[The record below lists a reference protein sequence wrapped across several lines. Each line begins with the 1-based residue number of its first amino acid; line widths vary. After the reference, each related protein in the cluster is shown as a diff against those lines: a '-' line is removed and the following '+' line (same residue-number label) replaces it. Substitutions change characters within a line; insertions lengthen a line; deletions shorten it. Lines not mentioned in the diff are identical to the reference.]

1 VLEARVESAISAVA
15 SPQAPSGFPSRLG
28 RLRRELGQVAT
39 LSVSIGMMAPTLAM
53 SITGVAA
60 AGLLGRAASL
70 AYVVAAIGVGL
81 VAYGFTRLSAEF
93 SSAGSVYAFVGGAL
107 GPRAG
112 FVAGWALLGTYLIFP
127 VVSISAV
134 AIFGRAFLRST
145 GIADDAAWLPLALVG
160 WALVWLIAAR
170 AILTAA
176 RTLLLFEIVS
186 VALILALM
194 AIIVG
199 KLVFGGAPAG
209 RGVTLDV
216 VAPPSGTTLSTIALA
231 SVFGFLSFAGFESA
245 ASFGEEAHRPRRAV
259 PYSLWAAIGLGG
271 AFYVVCMVVQM
282 WGFGTDA
289 AGVEAFASSTAPLGD
304 LAQSYMGSG
313 MADAL
318 NLAAVIS
325 SFGAGMGC
333 ASVGARML
341 YALGRDGV
349 IAGELG
355 KVRPANGTPAPAL
368 VFVLAL
374 DLVLLSIF
382 AIMGTPALKV
392 FFYFATF
399 GTLSLLVMY
408 IATNLAAARFLTRGT
423 RPWEALI
430 PLVGI
435 AVACYVLYHNV
446 YPVPASPFDRFPYL
460 VGAWLAIGVLAIA
473 LLPGLRDRVAA
484 GMAASEAAQGES
496 A

>member
-1 VLEARVESAISAVA
+1 MTTPARPPAARSA
-15 SPQAPSGFPSRLG
+15 
-28 RLRRELGQVAT
+28 LRRQLSLLGTVA
-39 LSVSIGMMAPTLAM
+39 VSIGVMAPTLAM
-53 SITGVAA
+53 SVTGVEPAR
-60 AGLLGRAASL
+60 LLGRAAPL
-70 AYVVAAIGVGL
+70 AFVFAAIGVGL
-81 VAYGFTRLSAEF
+81 VAYGFVRLSAEF
-93 SSAGSVYAFVGGAL
+93 AHAGSVYGFVGHAF

-112 FVAGWALLGTYLIFP
+112 FFCGWALLGTYLVFP
-127 VVSISAV
+127 AVSMCGVAV
-134 AIFGRAFLRST
+134 FGQAFLRST
-145 GIADDAAWLPLALVG
+145 GIAPHFPWYPLALFG
-160 WALVWLIAAR
+160 WAVIAFAASREVRKAISALVVFEVISLTLIVVLMVAIVVRLISGDVPR
-170 AILTAA
+170 AQGFSAQ
-176 RTLLLFEIVS
+176 
-186 VALILALM
+186 
-194 AIIVG
+194 
-199 KLVFGGAPAG
+199 VFDLPPGAH
-209 RGVTLDV
+209 
-216 VAPPSGTTLSTIALA
+216 LSTIGLA
-231 SVFGFLSFAGFESA
+231 AVFGFLSFAGFESA